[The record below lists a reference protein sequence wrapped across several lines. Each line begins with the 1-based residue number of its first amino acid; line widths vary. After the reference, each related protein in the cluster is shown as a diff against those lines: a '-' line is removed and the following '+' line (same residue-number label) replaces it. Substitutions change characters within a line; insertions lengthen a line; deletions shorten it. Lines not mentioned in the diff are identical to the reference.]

1 MASELDDIIKRFGI
15 SNPPEGESGV
25 RSNKTMK
32 PGRLARKV
40 WERQGGIRSA
50 VIGGDIGPP
59 GFEGPRI
66 GRSGPKG
73 GIHAD
78 AIHNM
83 LTAQYGKNVPDKLA
97 DDVWNAYGP
106 DRGTNFQKRMG
117 FTTRNERFISR
128 EEASRRAIA
137 SNPELAKGHVEHSGG
152 MSLDRI
158 KRKGEIGDDALLGEE
173 RRAPG
178 KRGEALKK
186 QKGAIVGQLEKLDA
200 EEADLKRK
208 NVVDVE
214 KFDSGS
220 TVQTLKK
227 TREPTMRYSPDELR
241 YEYKSTHDPDLRRA
255 IVDRRLKDIQARRET
270 LQRGQRGQR
279 STGMLATKARGR
291 ANPFVPTDNMTPA
304 PVRRPPEPVIKKEPF
319 HVKTERMKADRAIE
333 LEAARVRANSPT
345 RLGQLVRRLR
355 GGFRSVAPAAGA
367 IMEPG
372 GTIGAIKD
380 VFSGDPDRQMKSA
393 EFFQGLPERSTGRRR
408 TKEEG
413 EAEGIWYDPRRREGG
428 A

>member
-15 SNPPEGESGV
+15 SNPPEGGGGGV

-66 GRSGPKG
+66 GRTGPGG
-73 GIHAD
+73 GIHAN
-78 AIHNM
+78 AIENM
-83 LTAQYGKNVPDKLA
+83 LTAQYGRNVPDKLS
-97 DDVWNAYGP
+97 DSVWNAFG
-106 DRGTNFQKRMG
+106 RGENFQKRMG
-117 FTTRNERFISR
+117 FTTRNERFVSR
-128 EEASRRAIA
+128 EEASKRAKA
-137 SNPELAKGHVEHSGG
+137 ANPELSKGYVEHSGG
-152 MSLDRI
+152 MQIDRI
-158 KRKGEIGDDALLGEE
+158 HRQGEIGDDALLGEE

-178 KRGEALKK
+178 KRGEAMKK
-186 QKGAIVGQLEKLDA
+186 QKGAIAGQLEKLDA

-220 TVQTLKK
+220 TMLTLKK
-227 TREPTMRYSPDELR
+227 TREPTMNYSPDELR
-241 YEYKSTHDPDLRRA
+241 YEYKSTRDPDLRRA

-345 RLGQLVRRLR
+345 RLGQLVRRLK
-355 GGFRSVAPAAGA
+355 GGGMRALGPVGA
-367 IMEPG
+367 FMEPG
-372 GTIGAIKD
+372 ETIGAIKD
-380 VFSGDPDRQMKSA
+380 VFSGDPDRQMKAA
-393 EFFQGLPERSTGRRR
+393 EHFQGLPERSTGRGY
-408 TKEEG
+408 TEE
-413 EAEGIWYDPRRREGG
+413 EKAAKVRPWYDPSRREGG
-428 A
+428 I